1 MRKSDFEQLYMAL
14 YPGLYRLA
22 LSILRRE
29 ADAQDA
35 VQQAAVNA
43 WVAADRMKPGGEK
56 AYISR
61 VVINE
66 CRNIQRHRLRIFP
79 MEKPEDTPDPA
90 CPDSELKAVVDSL
103 PETLRLPLLLRY
115 MEGYSEKETAGILR
129 IPLNT
134 LKARLKRARAKL
146 RNEWIETQE
155 EAI

>member
-43 WVAADRMKPGGEK
+43 WAAADRMKPGGEK

-115 MEGYSEKETAGILR
+115 MEGYSETESAEVLR
-129 IPLNT
+129 IPRNT
-134 LKARLKRARAKL
+134 LRARLKRARAKL
-146 RNEWIETQE
+146 REELLDTEEETV
-155 EAI
+155 